1 MQTLALLH
9 FNDVYHVSPNKD
21 EPIGG
26 ASRFETA
33 IKAARQESSVSPLLL
48 FSGDAFNPSL
58 EGSITRGKHMTEV
71 LNRYEIAAACL
82 GNHDF
87 DFGLPQLHKLLS
99 ETNFPWLL
107 SNVLFETTNQP
118 PELVQ
123 RYLVIDHPDSG
134 LRLGIIG
141 LVEKEWIDTIPSF
154 PPELV
159 YHDFVEVA
167 KDLSKTL
174 RDPEGPHKVDLVIAL
189 THMRVPN
196 DVKLAK
202 NCLDEV
208 DLVLGGHDHF
218 YYVSQSIEI
227 IGEHWS
233 REQNLSGVGFD
244 PEEDPSLPPVRIVKS
259 GTDFREF
266 SLLTLAVDTDEA
278 GKKYIAEATAE
289 RRIVDSTVA
298 PDPGMDQVVEQ
309 VAELVANKTKR
320 AIGYTTV
327 PLDGRSTAVRAG
339 ETNLGDLTADL
350 MLWSHRY
357 LDPPCE
363 LALCVGGT
371 IRNDSIFEVG
381 QLTLGDIM
389 VAFPFQDPIVV
400 LRLTGQEIWDAL
412 ENSVSEYPKQEGRFP
427 QLAGM
432 RLEWNPT
439 NPPGE
444 RVRRVYVLKSYDQGS
459 PAERDGIM
467 PRQED
472 VAEQYKPENMIPL
485 DMERE
490 YVVATRAY
498 LAQGYDGFKALTVPP
513 ERYLIDEENG
523 VLISTLYRRFFLG
536 LKYLNAFREFI
547 IKQRHGDDEERKRK
561 ERIQNLVATAA
572 NHWRHLATKF
582 ETNHEIQKEP
592 HHPSEAKIVQ
602 AFDNAV
608 QGHPTCLVA
617 EDEED
622 EQSEP
627 EALYPDESQDPWIK
641 RWASI
646 GPVIQGRIV
655 QVDD

>member
-1 MQTLALLH
+1 MQTLELLH

-33 IKAARQESSVSPLLL
+33 IQAARQESSANPLLL

-71 LNRYEIAAACL
+71 LNRYDIAAACL

-99 ETNFPWLL
+99 ETTFPWLL
-107 SNVLFETTNQP
+107 SNVLFEATGQP

-123 RYLVIDHPDSG
+123 RHLVIDHVESG

-141 LVEKEWIDTIPSF
+141 LVEKF

-159 YHDFVEVA
+159 YHDFVQVA
-167 KDLSKTL
+167 KELSQVL

-218 YYVSQSIEI
+218 FYISKSIQI
-227 IGEHWS
+227 VGDHWT
-233 REQNLSGVGFD
+233 REENLSGAGFD
-244 PEEDPSLPPVRIVKS
+244 PEADPSLPPLRIVKS

-266 SLLTLAVDTDEA
+266 SALKFAVDTDET

-289 RRIVDSTVA
+289 RRIVDSSVA
-298 PDPGMDQVVEQ
+298 PDPAMDQVVEK
-309 VAELVANKTKR
+309 VAELVASKTKR

-432 RLEWNPT
+432 RLEWNPER
-439 NPPGE
+439 PPGE
-444 RVRRVYVLKSYDQGS
+444 RVRRVYVLETYHVQGS
-459 PAERDGIM
+459 PTGRDGIM

-472 VAEQYKPENMIPL
+472 VADQYNPENMIPL
-485 DMERE
+485 DLERE

-498 LAQGYDGFKALTVPP
+498 LAQGYDGFQALKVGP
-513 ERYLIDEENG
+513 ERYVLDEENG
-523 VLISTLYRRFFLG
+523 VLVSTLYRRFFLG

-547 IKQRHGDDEERKRK
+547 IKHRHNNEEEERKKK

-582 ETNHEIQKEP
+582 ETHYDDPEKDS
-592 HHPSEAKIVQ
+592 HHTTETNMVQ
-602 AFDNAV
+602 VFDNAV
-608 QGHPTCLVA
+608 QGHPTCLVT

-646 GPVIQGRIV
+646 GPGIQGRIV
-655 QVDD
+655 RVED